1 MIERIDPK
9 AVPGRVTTYNN
20 MIEADIREFMESGW
34 DVAEVKTEKY
44 KTVTSSANAYRT
56 AVKRMCADCIV
67 TARSG
72 RLFLMRK

>member
-1 MIERIDPK
+1 MIERIDPRE
-9 AVPGRVTTYNN
+9 VPGRATTYNN

-44 KTVTSSANAYRT
+44 KTIYSASSAYRIT
-56 AVKRMCADCIV
+56 AKRMGAECIV

>member
-9 AVPGRVTTYNN
+9 AVPGMVTTYNN
-20 MIEADIREFMESGW
+20 MIEADIREFLESGW
-34 DVAEVKTEKY
+34 AVAEVRAEKY
-44 KTVTSSANAYRT
+44 KTIYSATSAYRIT
-56 AVKRMCADCIV
+56 AKRMGADCIV